1 MAPPCDV
8 ERPTDGG
15 WSQVSRHIPL
25 LEPAHESTDQYLYVV
40 RRAVVAVTSFLFI
53 IGTVGSNIGP
63 ALVDERP
70 LLTLLLSSRNRNL
83 LGSVPF
89 IDVVPYALVG
99 FLRLLLAAV
108 CLYFVGRWYGGRALA
123 WVESQAGEVPR
134 IYHVIE
140 RFTDKAGWAA
150 VILMPGSNIVCLFVG
165 HRQMAT
171 RTFVALASL
180 GISIKLVILW
190 IGGKMLEE
198 QIRSFLDA
206 IERYQ
211 WWIVIGLFGITMIQS
226 IRRQPLTPPDES

>member
-1 MAPPCDV
+1 M
-8 ERPTDGG
+8 
-15 WSQVSRHIPL
+15 PL

-108 CLYFVGRWYGGRALA
+108 CLYLVGRRYGGRALA
-123 WVESQAGEVPR
+123 WVE
-134 IYHVIE
+134 
-140 RFTDKAGWAA
+140 
-150 VILMPGSNIVCLFVG
+150 
-165 HRQMAT
+165 
-171 RTFVALASL
+171 
-180 GISIKLVILW
+180 
-190 IGGKMLEE
+190 
-198 QIRSFLDA
+198 
-206 IERYQ
+206 
-211 WWIVIGLFGITMIQS
+211 
-226 IRRQPLTPPDES
+226 

>member
-8 ERPTDGG
+8 ERPTKGG
-15 WSQVSRHIPL
+15 WRQDSRRMAV
-25 LEPAHESTDQYLYVV
+25 LEQAHWSTDRYLYVV
-40 RRAVVAVTSFLFI
+40 RRAVVALTSFLFI

-89 IDVVPYALVG
+89 IDVAPYAVVG

-108 CLYFVGRWYGGRALA
+108 CLYFVGRWYGSRALA

-165 HRQMAT
+165 HRQMPT
-171 RTFVALASL
+171 RKFISLASI
-180 GISIKLVILW
+180 GITIKLVVLW
-190 IGGKMLEE
+190 IGGKMLED

-226 IRRQPLTPPDES
+226 IRRQPLAPPDES